1 MGCPAG
7 PRNTELLVA
16 AGFAVVVGGCL
27 LATAVFPPGGIAGRI
42 GVLAA
47 VLAVFAA
54 WTAAPL
60 AALATAAMGWLVA
73 TGFLVNRE
81 GELRF
86 TGWPDLLRLAV
97 LVAAVAA
104 GTLWGRIR
112 IARRKVTV
120 TIIEIAPGDPLLTA
134 AATLA
139 DTGRYGERVANR

>member
-1 MGCPAG
+1 MGSPAG
-7 PRNTELLVA
+7 PWNTELLVA
-16 AGFAVVVGGCL
+16 VGFAVVVGGCL
-27 LATAVFPPGGIAGRI
+27 VATAVFPPGEIVGRI
-42 GVLAA
+42 AVLAI

-54 WTAAPL
+54 RAANPL
-60 AALATAAMGWLVA
+60 AALATAVMSWLVA

-104 GTLWGRIR
+104 GTRWGRIR
-112 IARRKVTV
+112 IARRKAAV
-120 TIIEIAPGDPLLTA
+120 TIIELAPDDPLLTA

-139 DTGRYGERVANR
+139 DTGRYGERVVNR